1 MTDKKERHPD
11 EALFDIDEEPVSE
24 LVEAFGREF
33 SQEEAEQILEGFR
46 GDVRRASKLYKH
58 LTEGYVS
65 FMTVEEL
72 IKAGK
77 S

>member
-46 GDVRRASKLYKH
+46 GDVRRASKLYKQ

-65 FMTVEEL
+65 TMTVEEL